1 MAVLVFLQ
9 QRSVP
14 GAGSCR
20 GSERAGPPPEHRPH
34 AQHRSSQPSLHQGC
48 RRGPGPPAVQIGPHH
63 PGGGGLGGRE
73 AGRAGGARE
82 CVWGKL

>member
-20 GSERAGPPPEHRPH
+20 ASERAGASPRASPTCSASVFPAQPPPRVP
-34 AQHRSSQPSLHQGC
+34 Q
-48 RRGPGPPAVQIGPHH
+48 GPGPPAVQIGPHH
-63 PGGGGLGGRE
+63 PGGGGLGG
-73 AGRAGGARE
+73 ARE